1 MNLGAAA
8 AARATNS
15 LDPKRLEKGNVYHR
29 STVAGFFPSLFTIP
43 IYREVSPL
51 FFASSTRK
59 HILGKVNEE

>member
-1 MNLGAAA
+1 MVEFDM
-8 AARATNS
+8 
-15 LDPKRLEKGNVYHR
+15 LDLFTDQYTRTQRGMAV
-29 STVAGFFPSLFTIP
+29 VGFFPSLFTIP